1 VEEEELAPEAG
12 VLTRP
17 VGRYTHTSI
26 TCSPPSPWV
35 LGLPGARR
43 STPMSGLGPW
53 DMTLELG
60 SAQPLGEGEVG
71 LGQAGDGAQHEQTFQ
86 HPRRHL
92 PHTPL

>member
-1 VEEEELAPEAG
+1 
-12 VLTRP
+12 
-17 VGRYTHTSI
+17 
-26 TCSPPSPWV
+26 
-35 LGLPGARR
+35 
-43 STPMSGLGPW
+43 MSGLGPW